1 MQNCFLVEGTKIENA
16 TFPDKIALSEE
27 ASVMTNRTV
36 STNWTYHKERSF
48 PSN

>member
-1 MQNCFLVEGTKIENA
+1 MQNCFLDEGTKIENA
-16 TFPDKIALSEE
+16 TFPDKIALSE